1 MKLDRLFL
9 ALPTS
14 VGQSTYLRGC
24 LSIVIMQ
31 VSMHFETNN
40 FRVMLD
46 GTKWLSKQFCFVDH
60 CLERPTMNNPV
71 FKPVPERHIPVVK
84 RFRGRQLEVAGRKTV
99 HNGPSACVLLYY
111 TCQAGR

>member
-1 MKLDRLFL
+1 MNLDRLFL

-14 VGQSTYLRGC
+14 VGQSTNLRGC
-24 LSIVIMQ
+24 LSVVIMQ
-31 VSMHFETNN
+31 VSIHFETKY

-46 GTKWLSKQFCFVDH
+46 GTKLLSWQLCFVDH
-60 CLERPTMNNPV
+60 CLKRPTMSNPV

-99 HNGPSACVLLYY
+99 HSGPSACLLLFY